1 MASVSFFFVYA
12 VCLLINLLP
21 LVFIIKFSLLA
32 LLQQKTPIGKPNRKP
47 SITLTPAS
55 DNRYKSPSPSP
66 FPARSGS
73 SSSRKYS
80 NVPSKIVTR
89 WTPDEQRRL
98 GLSKLYQRASNA
110 TSASSSASS
119 STCTS
124 PNADLSKVP
133 FKSHLSDALK
143 QLKDDVSAMLPTRPS
158 DEAQLSRSESPEME
172 LA

>member
-12 VCLLINLLP
+12 VCRLINLLP
-21 LVFIIKFSLLA
+21 LVFVIKFSLLA
-32 LLQQKTPIGKPNRKP
+32 LLQKKTPIDKPTRKL

-80 NVPSKIVTR
+80 NIPSRIVTR

-98 GLSKLYQRASNA
+98 GFSKLHQRASNA
-110 TSASSSASS
+110 TS
-119 STCTS
+119 T
-124 PNADLSKVP
+124 
-133 FKSHLSDALK
+133 
-143 QLKDDVSAMLPTRPS
+143 
-158 DEAQLSRSESPEME
+158 
-172 LA
+172 